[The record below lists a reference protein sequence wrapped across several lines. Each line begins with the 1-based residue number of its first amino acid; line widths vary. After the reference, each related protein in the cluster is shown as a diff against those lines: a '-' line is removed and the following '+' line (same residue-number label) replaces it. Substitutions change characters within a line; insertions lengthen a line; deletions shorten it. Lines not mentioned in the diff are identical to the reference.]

1 MQEQVLIG
9 KDREII
15 AISRNVWEQGLRG
28 RVPLIKARLEFMSES
43 HHLVRNFVAKE
54 LPKTRKPLSPE
65 FISENLDLPKTQVIS
80 ILEDLE
86 KHLTFLYRN
95 NQGEVTWAYP
105 VTVEGTPHKIVFSTG
120 ERINAA

>member
-1 MQEQVLIG
+1 MQEHVLIG
-9 KDREII
+9 KERGII
-15 AISRNVWEQGLRG
+15 AIPRNVWEQGLREK
-28 RVPLIKARLEFMSES
+28 VPLVKGRLEFMSES
-43 HHLVRNFVAKE
+43 HHLVRNFVVKE

-65 FISENLDLPKTQVIS
+65 FISEHLNLPKAQVIS

-95 NQGEVTWAYP
+95 SQGEVAWAYP
-105 VTVEGTPHKIVFSTG
+105 VTVDETPHKITFNTG

>member
-1 MQEQVLIG
+1 MQEQVLMG
-9 KDREII
+9 KEREII
-15 AISRNVWEQGLRG
+15 ATPRNMWEQGLRG
-28 RVPLIKARLEFMSES
+28 RVPLIKARLEFMSEA
-43 HHLVRNFVAKE
+43 HHLVRNFVVKE

-65 FISENLDLPKTQVIS
+65 FISEHLNLPKAQVTS

-95 NQGEVTWAYP
+95 NQGGVAWAYP
-105 VTVEGTPHKIVFSTG
+105 VTVDETPHKIAFNTG